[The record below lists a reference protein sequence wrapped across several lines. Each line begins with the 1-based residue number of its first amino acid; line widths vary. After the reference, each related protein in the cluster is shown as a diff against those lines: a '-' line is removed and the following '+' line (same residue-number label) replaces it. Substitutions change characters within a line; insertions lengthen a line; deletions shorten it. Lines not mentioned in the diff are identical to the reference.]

1 MKNQIE
7 KRLQMLFDYQSFE
20 NNPELLKLKQQTE
33 ALYTKELNDEDL
45 LSLNAAGDFN
55 MQNGTVKNR
64 RDSNASARVP
74 HICEKCSMVFFVKA
88 GAESEKCPY
97 CGCVNTL
104 S

>member
-1 MKNQIE
+1 
-7 KRLQMLFDYQSFE
+7 MLFDYQNFE

-33 ALYTKELNDEDL
+33 CLYANVLKDEDL
-45 LSLNAAGDFN
+45 LYVNAAGDFN
-55 MQNGTVKNR
+55 TQNRTVKNR
-64 RDSNASARVP
+64 LDSKASARVP